1 LAVDGWQL
9 AGERFNQ
16 ASYRPTNGIGEIEW
30 LRSRFGEGARQHQ
43 GLLRH
48 QLPTANCQLEEEMD
62 DIEKNN
68 DAEFEDDDEQI
79 EQMIIE
85 NGILLHS
92 LATLLVRKGILKQ
105 EEIDAEMDRLYDE
118 MENFEQQ

>member
-1 LAVDGWQL
+1 MKKEKTMD
-9 AGERFNQ
+9 
-16 ASYRPTNGIGEIEW
+16 EIENNN
-30 LRSRFGEGARQHQ
+30 GA
-43 GLLRH
+43 
-48 QLPTANCQLEEEMD
+48 D
-62 DIEKNN
+62 Y
-68 DAEFEDDDEQI
+68 EDDDEQI

-92 LATLLVRKGILKQ
+92 LATLLVKKGVLAQ

>member
-1 LAVDGWQL
+1 
-9 AGERFNQ
+9 
-16 ASYRPTNGIGEIEW
+16 
-30 LRSRFGEGARQHQ
+30 
-43 GLLRH
+43 
-48 QLPTANCQLEEEMD
+48 MD
-62 DIEKNN
+62 ENENNN

-92 LATLLVRKGILKQ
+92 LATLLVRKGILAQ
-105 EEIDAEMDRLYDE
+105 DEIDAEMDRLYDE

>member
-1 LAVDGWQL
+1 MSDVEQ
-9 AGERFNQ
+9 
-16 ASYRPTNGIGEIEW
+16 
-30 LRSRFGEGARQHQ
+30 
-43 GLLRH
+43 
-48 QLPTANCQLEEEMD
+48 
-62 DIEKNN
+62 NN

-92 LATLLVRKGILKQ
+92 LSALLVRKGILKQ

-118 MENFEQQ
+118 MENFDQQ